1 MNVAKEECEM
11 RNLKLRIGVMVFA
24 ATAAIAG
31 SVTLA
36 TATYSIR
43 FCCTPQQSAACA
55 AKGGTATCRTN
66 VCQCL
71 F

>member
-1 MNVAKEECEM
+1 M
-11 RNLKLRIGVMVFA
+11 RNLKVRIGVLVFA

-36 TATYSIR
+36 TATSSSIR

-55 AKGGTATCRTN
+55 AKGGTVSCRTG
-66 VCQCL
+66 VCLCQ

>member
-1 MNVAKEECEM
+1 M
-11 RNLKLRIGVMVFA
+11 RSMKVRIGVLVFA

-31 SVTLA
+31 SVSLA
-36 TATYSIR
+36 TATSSIR

-55 AKGGTATCRTN
+55 AKGGTVTCRTG
-66 VCQCL
+66 VCLCQ

>member
-1 MNVAKEECEM
+1 M
-11 RNLKLRIGVMVFA
+11 RSLKVRIGVLVFA

-31 SVTLA
+31 SVTLV
-36 TATYSIR
+36 TATTSIR

-55 AKGGTATCRTN
+55 AKGGTVTCRTG
-66 VCQCL
+66 VCLCQ

>member
-1 MNVAKEECEM
+1 MK
-11 RNLKLRIGVMVFA
+11 NLRLRLLVMGFA

-31 SVTLA
+31 SITLA
-36 TATYSIR
+36 TATSSIR

-55 AKGGTATCRTN
+55 AQGGTASCRTN

>member
-1 MNVAKEECEM
+1 M
-11 RNLKLRIGVMVFA
+11 RNLRLRILVIGFA
-24 ATAAIAG
+24 ATAAIAR
-31 SVTLA
+31 SIMLA
-36 TATYSIR
+36 TATSAIR

-55 AKGGTATCRTN
+55 AQGGTASCRTN

>member
-1 MNVAKEECEM
+1 M
-11 RNLKLRIGVMVFA
+11 RNPKLRIAVLVFA
-24 ATAAIAG
+24 ASAAIAG

-36 TATYSIR
+36 TATSSIR
-43 FCCTPQQSAACA
+43 YCCTPQQSAACA
-55 AKGGTATCRTN
+55 ANGGTASCRTN

>member
-1 MNVAKEECEM
+1 MK
-11 RNLKLRIGVMVFA
+11 NLKLRIGIMVFA
-24 ATAAIAG
+24 ACAAITG
-31 SVTLA
+31 SSALKAST
-36 TATYSIR
+36 SGIR

-55 AKGGTATCRTN
+55 AKGGTASCRTN

>member
-1 MNVAKEECEM
+1 MKNV
-11 RNLKLRIGVMVFA
+11 LRAIQMA
-24 ATAAIAG
+24 ALVVAGLSAIPALEQLG
-31 SVTLA
+31 RPE
-36 TATYSIR
+36 IR

-55 AKGGTATCRTN
+55 AQGGTASCRTG

>member
-1 MNVAKEECEM
+1 MKCV
-11 RNLKLRIGVMVFA
+11 LRAIQMAVLVGAGLSAVPGLTQVGQ
-24 ATAAIAG
+24 TA
-31 SVTLA
+31 
-36 TATYSIR
+36 IR

-55 AKGGTATCRTN
+55 AQGGTASCRTN

>member
-1 MNVAKEECEM
+1 M
-11 RNLKLRIGVMVFA
+11 RNLKVRIGVLMFA

-36 TATYSIR
+36 TSSSIR

-55 AKGGTATCRTN
+55 AKGGTVTCRTG
-66 VCQCL
+66 VCLCQ

>member
-1 MNVAKEECEM
+1 M
-11 RNLKLRIGVMVFA
+11 RSLKLRIGVMVFA
-24 ATAAIAG
+24 AAAAIAA
-31 SVTLA
+31 SASLA
-36 TATYSIR
+36 TASSSIR

-55 AKGGTATCRTN
+55 AKGGTASCRTN

>member
-1 MNVAKEECEM
+1 
-11 RNLKLRIGVMVFA
+11 VFA

-36 TATYSIR
+36 TATSSSIR

-55 AKGGTATCRTN
+55 AKGGTVSCRTG
-66 VCQCL
+66 VCLCQ

>member
-1 MNVAKEECEM
+1 M
-11 RNLKLRIGVMVFA
+11 RSLKLRIGVVIFA
-24 ATAAIAG
+24 ASAALAG
-31 SVTLA
+31 SVALA
-36 TATYSIR
+36 AAPTIR

-55 AKGGTATCRTN
+55 AQGGTASCRTN

>member
-1 MNVAKEECEM
+1 M
-11 RNLKLRIGVMVFA
+11 RNLRLRILVIGFA
-24 ATAAIAG
+24 ATAAIAR
-31 SVTLA
+31 SITLA
-36 TATYSIR
+36 TATSSIR

-55 AKGGTATCRTN
+55 AQGGTASCRTN

>member
-1 MNVAKEECEM
+1 MKNV
-11 RNLKLRIGVMVFA
+11 LRTIQIA
-24 ATAAIAG
+24 ALVLAGLSAIPALEQVG
-31 SVTLA
+31 KTD
-36 TATYSIR
+36 IR

-55 AKGGTATCRTN
+55 AQGGTASCRTG